1 MFKALCRLV
10 SRRPP
15 LPALTHAS
23 INTLCHDF
31 LPRVQALN
39 RQRLDIIQQQS
50 AQHPALYREDS
61 MNLYQRASL
70 YLEYGEWYR
79 RASCWTLRPGAC
91 TRMRPM
97 RPPSCCICAATCR
110 LPSCNSGNFC
120 VIKPV

>member
-1 MFKALCRLV
+1 MLKALSRLI

-39 RQRLDIIQQQS
+39 RERLDTIQQQP
-50 AQHPALYREDS
+50 ARHPALFREDS

-70 YLEYGEWYR
+70 YLEYGEWHKARKLLDAAAR
-79 RASCWTLRPGAC
+79 RLQAHAPDAASTLLHLCRD
-91 TRMRPM
+91 MQ
-97 RPPSCCICAATCR
+97 AAER
-110 LPSCNSGNFC
+110 QQRELLRN
-120 VIKPV
+120 

>member
-70 YLEYGEWYR
+70 YLEYGEWYKACQLLDAAAR
-79 RASCWTLRPGAC
+79 RLHAHAPD
-91 TRMRPM
+91 
-97 RPPSCCICAATCR
+97 AATLLLHLCR
-110 LPSCNSGNFC
+110 DMQAAELQQRELLRD
-120 VIKPV
+120 